1 MELNELKQKN
11 EKELQ
16 QLLKEHRT
24 TLQRLRFE
32 VANGQLKQV
41 RRIKQERKD
50 IAQLLTEIHSRA
62 TLSTR
67 A

>member
-1 MELNELKQKN
+1 MELNELKKKN
-11 EKELQ
+11 ENELQ

-24 TLQRLRFE
+24 LLQQLRFE

-41 RRIKQERKD
+41 RRIKQARKD

-62 TLSTR
+62 TLPIRS
-67 A
+67 